1 MKKIFVPTDFSP
13 NSKAGLRFAIKW
25 SSQQKLELI
34 FVHVL
39 NVLRLTRWSDDY
51 FEKYAAKEKKE
62 CYIRFEKFI
71 ADIYRQMNI
80 KPGKHSF
87 LIIEGISADVSI
99 MDYCRKNLDINYI
112 CISTRG
118 AGKLNRIFGTNTGN
132 LITKSPVPVI
142 AIPKDYRATDVK
154 RVMYA
159 TDLRNYSMEISRVVD
174 FALPFK
180 ATIDALHFVW
190 PDELT
195 FDGKIRKAAFEQKY
209 KYGLKIHLETNNAVH
224 SLIQNIQNQI
234 RLKKPSVV
242 VMFTDQK
249 RTIFQKLFLSSK
261 SEELS
266 FQTKV
271 PLLVFKKAE

>member
-13 NSKAGLRFAIKW
+13 NSKAGNRFAIKW
-25 SSQQKLELI
+25 SSQQKLELV

-51 FEKYAAKEKKE
+51 YEKYAAKEKKE
-62 CYIRFEKFI
+62 CYMKLEKFI
-71 ADIYRQMNI
+71 GDIYRQMNI

-99 MDYCRKNLDINYI
+99 LDYCRKNLDINYI

-118 AGKLNRIFGTNTGN
+118 AGKLKRIFGTNTGN

-142 AIPKDYRATDVK
+142 AVPKDYRATDVK

-159 TDLRNYSMEISRVVD
+159 TDLRNYSTEIARVVD

-180 ATIDALHFVW
+180 ATIDALHFAW
-190 PDELT
+190 PDEPT

-209 KYGLKIHLETNNAVH
+209 KYGLKVHLETNDAVH
-224 SLIQNIQNQI
+224 SLIQNIQSQI

-249 RTIFQKLFLSSK
+249 RTVFQKLFLSSK

-271 PLLVFKKAE
+271 PLLVFNKN